1 MYRVEME
8 FIPGNSQIWVSKLSP
23 DDPIYEYDTEEKAM
37 DKAVELKENDNTERK
52 YRVSPVITK

>member
-52 YRVSPVITK
+52 YRVSPVVTK

>member
-1 MYRVEME
+1 ME